1 MFSRIRCSHCDK
13 RRSYMYPWL
22 GVLLRPWY
30 ECIPCRLHYCHN
42 CAKGMRPR
50 RWYGLHLKSPARA
63 CPGCHRTMPPDSLLA
78 SQVESLGHYI
88 PFLVMGA
95 LVYSAGAGVTRSSLR
110 PYTAV
115 VAITLSIAM
124 GLGLESIQVL
134 LPERGV
140 EASDVLFGATGAIV
154 GVWAASLVLRRDV
167 GRAVV
172 LVVAA
177 SIVMVALAL

>member
-1 MFSRIRCSHCDK
+1 MISAIRRDQGTVGAA
-13 RRSYMYPWL
+13 L
-22 GVLLRPWY
+22 GPKVWRLTLAGTLLWAGFLVY
-30 ECIPCRLHYCHN
+30 LMGAIPQLPEMTTFH
-42 CAKGMRPR
+42 
-50 RWYGLHLKSPARA
+50 SE
-63 CPGCHRTMPPDSLLA
+63 TI
-78 SQVESLGHYI
+78 ESLGHYI

-110 PYTAV
+110 PYTAA

-140 EASDVLFGATGAIV
+140 EATDVLFGASGAIV
-154 GVWAASLVLRRDV
+154 GVWAASLILRRDL
-167 GRAVV
+167 GRAAL

>member
-1 MFSRIRCSHCDK
+1 MV
-13 RRSYMYPWL
+13 
-22 GVLLRPWY
+22 GTLLWAGFLVY
-30 ECIPCRLHYCHN
+30 LMGAIPQLPEMTTFHS
-42 CAKGMRPR
+42 K
-50 RWYGLHLKSPARA
+50 
-63 CPGCHRTMPPDSLLA
+63 TI
-78 SQVESLGHYI
+78 ESLGHYV

-95 LVYSAGAGVTRSSLR
+95 LVYSAAGAVGTRSSLR
-110 PYTAV
+110 PYTAA

-140 EASDVLFGATGAIV
+140 EASDVLFGASGAIV